1 MPTRFA
7 LSIAA
12 VVVAA
17 IIADRVLN
25 GGEATLF
32 LVRKLFDLV
41 EYLSFRR

>member
-7 LSIAA
+7 LSIAG
-12 VVVAA
+12 VVVLAV
-17 IIADRVLN
+17 IADIVLN

-41 EYLSFRR
+41 EYLSFWR

>member
-12 VVVAA
+12 VVILAL
-17 IIADRVLN
+17 IADQVLN
-25 GGEATLF
+25 GGVASLF

-41 EYLSFRR
+41 EYLSFWR